1 MIYIVETF
9 KADGE
14 KSRSPIRVR
23 PVAGQ
28 GLSTTMRVECSKSM
42 RTAFPIGQKFC
53 INARITQRLGSPDF
67 LYSNYRDEWNPISDE
82 EAQKFI
88 TEVFKK

>member
-1 MIYIVETF
+1 MIYIVEAF
-9 KADGE
+9 KADDE

-42 RTAFPIGQKFC
+42 RTAYPIGQKFC

-88 TEVFKK
+88 NEVFKK

>member
-9 KADGE
+9 EADGE